1 MSLPN
6 CLQHKQT
13 ITISLPTAHDDQQ
26 MPGLPIKQLRN
37 YLSKRRIKIRN
48 GGSCSAWRS
57 TAGTIKAFC
66 RVDLLLTL
74 FSISPIPLSKLN
86 LPSSVSPKKNRPTK
100 QHRIEESFRSAKVSV
115 AHKKEYSCHILRFPV
130 EFVGDGSKNFHSH
143 WLTSRD

>member
-86 LPSSVSPKKNRPTK
+86 LPSSVSPKKSPHQTTSDRRK
-100 QHRIEESFRSAKVSV
+100 FSFGKSFCC
-115 AHKKEYSCHILRFPV
+115 HKKEYSCHILRFPV